1 MSLSP
6 IVFTLNKV
14 ALFAFLVTFGLIIY
28 ELFHILK
35 KKGPAERKIV
45 EVPDFHPE
53 DHQTG
58 QTFTP
63 LHIEGKKESITK
75 LPNRLSLLLVVG
87 GLMLVGGLFLY
98 LLFSGWGKPVLK
110 KQSKTL
116 PTVVRQ
122 VTSSGIALYDTNWQE
137 LKDQQVVALQPN
149 DFIFIGLKSLSG
161 VDISKARIR
170 INKNTW
176 DLFDETAMFNA
187 EENVFYREFF
197 ISTESSSLH
206 IEGELY
212 DGKSGGWLGE
222 TSSL

>member
-35 KKGPAERKIV
+35 KKNSTETKQV

-53 DHQTG
+53 EHEAN

-63 LHIEGKKESITK
+63 LHIENKKEVIAAP
-75 LPNRLSLLLVVG
+75 PNRAALFLVVG
-87 GLMLVGGLFLY
+87 GLLLIGGVFIYALY
-98 LLFSGWGKPVLK
+98 GGWGKPVTRK
-110 KQSKTL
+110 SATTS
-116 PTVVRQ
+116 PTVIRQ
-122 VTSSGIALYDTNWQE
+122 ASSAGIVLYDTSWQP
-137 LKDQQVVALQPN
+137 LKDQQILALQPN

-170 INKNTW
+170 VNKKNW
-176 DLFDETAMFNA
+176 DLFDETAMYNA
-187 EENVFYREFF
+187 QENVYYREFF
-197 ISTESSSLH
+197 ISSESASLH
-206 IEGELY
+206 IEGELF
-212 DGKSGGWLGE
+212 DSKSGSWLGE
-222 TSSL
+222 TSDL

>member
-14 ALFAFLVTFGLIIY
+14 ALFAFVVTFGLIIY

-35 KKGPAERKIV
+35 KKNPTERKDV

-63 LHIEGKKESITK
+63 LHIEGKKEPTTK
-75 LPNRLSLLLVVG
+75 LPNRLSLIVIVGGLLVVG
-87 GLMLVGGLFLY
+87 GLFLY
-98 LLFSGWGKPVLK
+98 VLFSGWGKPLVKKPLK
-110 KQSKTL
+110 NL
-116 PTVVRQ
+116 PTVIRQ
-122 VTSSGIALYDTNWQE
+122 VTSAGIVLYDTNWQQ
-137 LKDQQVVALQPN
+137 LKDQQLVALQPN
-149 DFIFIGLKSLSG
+149 DFIFIGIKSLSG

-176 DLFDETAMFNA
+176 DLFDETAMYNA

-197 ISTESSSLH
+197 ISSESASLH

-212 DGKSGGWLGE
+212 DGKSGSWLGE
-222 TSSL
+222 ASSL